1 MIVLDT
7 NVISELARKE
17 PGPGVLSWLDSLEV
31 SEVATTV
38 ITAAELRYGIARL
51 PDGRRKRELA
61 AVIRGI
67 LTEDFHGRVLPFDE
81 RASVRYAEVVTGR
94 EQIGR
99 PISVADAQI
108 AAICRDLGARLATRN
123 IPDFEEAGIE
133 LDERD
138 LVTLSFWLPPASAP
152 RSSLPPKFASSPS
165 SGARMTE
172 DLPVQVAGAQ
182 PGCDDEWAEL
192 RVARARFVEAHLV
205 DQFFE
210 NQRIVGEKVHAPF
223 PVVETD

>member
-38 ITAAELRYGIARL
+38 ITAAEMRYGIARL

-81 RASVRYAEVVTGR
+81 RASVRYADVVTDR
-94 EQIGR
+94 EQTGR
-99 PISVADAQI
+99 PIGVADAQI
-108 AAICRDLGARLATRN
+108 AAICRDLGATLATRN

-133 LDERD
+133 L
-138 LVTLSFWLPPASAP
+138 VNPWKLS
-152 RSSLPPKFASSPS
+152 
-165 SGARMTE
+165 
-172 DLPVQVAGAQ
+172 
-182 PGCDDEWAEL
+182 
-192 RVARARFVEAHLV
+192 
-205 DQFFE
+205 
-210 NQRIVGEKVHAPF
+210 
-223 PVVETD
+223 